1 MSDCRYTYVRI
12 CLAVY
17 MKVCNGQLSSVKIF
31 MDDCQSDTD
40 DISNVELLL
49 LTADKLPPNQ
59 RVVLLNLFE
68 EVTDLLKEKC
78 AEVESILQ
86 SVENADSAYRV
97 TVSYYCFLQKGNIL

>member
-1 MSDCRYTYVRI
+1 
-12 CLAVY
+12 